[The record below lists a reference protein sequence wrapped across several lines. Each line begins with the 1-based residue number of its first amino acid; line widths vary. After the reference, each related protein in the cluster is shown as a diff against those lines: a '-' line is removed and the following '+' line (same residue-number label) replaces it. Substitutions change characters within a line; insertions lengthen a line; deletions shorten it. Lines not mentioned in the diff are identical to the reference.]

1 MERPDPDIILEKIKE
16 EDDNRGKL
24 KIFFG
29 YAAGVGKTYAMLQAA
44 HTLKENNIDV
54 VVGYIEPHTR
64 PDTMQLLDGLEVLPT
79 KEVEYKGIKLK
90 EFDIDA
96 ALKRRPHTI
105 LVDEFAHTNAKGS
118 RHNKRWKDIEE
129 LLLSGINV
137 YTTLNVQHLES
148 LNDIMEIITNVNV
161 RETVPDKIIGD
172 SLTQIELID
181 IEPEE
186 LLERFKEGKIYKKN
200 QANRAI
206 DNFFV
211 KDNLVALREIALRKT
226 ADRVNKEVQI
236 SRMSKSHPDVKPTSD
251 ILLACISPSES
262 SSKVIRTAYRIAD
275 SSLAKWIAIYIKP
288 ADVSFMTKE
297 SKKKL
302 GENME
307 LAKKLGAEVVILH
320 GESPEEQILR
330 YSKVRNVTKIII
342 GRDHSDVGKIR
353 RKFKKDI
360 ADKLLDSIDNIDI
373 HIIPYRSQRNN
384 ENISKNKYFKYKNLF
399 SISSKDLIK
408 AGTITIIV
416 TILAYLLRFNGF
428 DRDNILLVY
437 MLGVSVVSMWTKGYT
452 LGIFSAFVNILLV
465 NYLFTVPKYTFSI
478 ADPNYII
485 TLAVFCVIGIITSA
499 LMSNIQFQANNAS
512 KREEHTQMIY
522 QINRTFLKI
531 SRKED
536 IIDTTIEILSSS
548 LKRDISLIMKN
559 DNKIYYKH
567 YNENEY
573 NLKQSENTDIYVE
586 KISKISEDDYLNNV
600 MISPNEIAV
609 AKWVINNGVNAG
621 HFTDT
626 LSGAVGIYIPIKGI
640 KKIHGVIGVSSE
652 RKKIDTDDEIFIE
665 TVLAQVSIALDRE
678 DLTESR
684 EKDKLE
690 MESERLRSNLLR
702 AISHDL
708 RTPLAGI
715 SGAVSTIIKN
725 KNVISEEIT
734 DELLNGIYEDSQ
746 WLIRLVENLLSMTKI
761 DEGKLEVGKEP
772 ELVEE
777 VLSESLGH
785 IKRRLSNADINID
798 MPDELI
804 FVPMDAKLIEQVF
817 INLVDNSLKYSKNN
831 CKINIKIYKDDENA
845 WFEFADN
852 GSGISEDLKNNI
864 FDRFYTG
871 EKNSK
876 DSRKGVGLGLS
887 ICKSI
892 INAHGGKI
900 FVDNSQELGGAK
912 FTFNLPLERNEETEK

>member
-1 MERPDPDIILEKIKE
+1 MERPDPDSILEKIKE
-16 EDDNRGKL
+16 EETSRGKL

-29 YAAGVGKTYAMLQAA
+29 YAAGVGKTYAMLEAA
-44 HTLKENNIDV
+44 HSLQDNGIDV

-64 PDTMQLLDGLEVLPT
+64 PDTRALLDGLERIPV
-79 KEVEYKGIKLK
+79 KQVEYKGIKLN

-129 LLLSGINV
+129 LLLAGINV

-148 LNDIMEIITNVNV
+148 LNDIMEIITNINIK
-161 RETVPDKIIGD
+161 ETVPDKVIGD
-172 SLTQIELID
+172 SYTQIELID

-186 LLERFKEGKIYKKN
+186 LLERFKEGKIYEKT
-200 QANRAI
+200 QAERAKE
-206 DNFFV
+206 NFFV
-211 KDNLVALREIALRKT
+211 KDNLIALREIALRKT

-236 SRMSKSHPDVKPTSD
+236 SRMSKADSGVKPTSD
-251 ILLACISPSES
+251 ILLACISPSIS

-275 SSLAKWIAIYIKP
+275 SSLAKWIAIYVKP
-288 ADVSFMTKE
+288 SDMSSISQE
-297 SKKKL
+297 SKKRL
-302 GENME
+302 GENMD

-320 GESPEEQILR
+320 GENPEEQIIR

-342 GRDHSDVGKIR
+342 GRDHSDKGKFK

-360 ADKLLDSIDNIDI
+360 ADKLLDNIDNIDI
-373 HIIPYRSQRNN
+373 LIIPFRNEIHSN
-384 ENISKNKYFKYKNLF
+384 KVNKNNNKSKLKRAFSVSRVDIIKFILISIFITVMAYVLQ
-399 SISSKDLIK
+399 SI
-408 AGTITIIV
+408 
-416 TILAYLLRFNGF
+416 GF
-428 DRDNILLVY
+428 AKDNILLVY
-437 MLGVSVVSMWTKGYT
+437 MLGVSMVSLWTNGYT
-452 LGIFSAFVNILLV
+452 LGILSAFLNITIV
-465 NYLFTVPKYTFSI
+465 NYLFTIPKYTLSI
-478 ADPNYII
+478 ADPSHII

-499 LMSNIQFQANNAS
+499 LMSNIKFQANNAS

-522 QINRTFLKI
+522 RISRTFLKV

-536 IIDTTIEILSSS
+536 IIEKALEILSVS
-548 LKRDISLIMKN
+548 LERDVSLVMKN
-559 DNKIYYKH
+559 EEKIYYIK
-567 YNENEY
+567 YKGKNNEIEFEHKSINDVTEHDF
-573 NLKQSENTDIYVE
+573 ENNI
-586 KISKISEDDYLNNV
+586 

-609 AKWVINNGVNAG
+609 AKWVVNNGMNAG

-626 LSGAVGIYIPIKGI
+626 LSGAVGLYIPIKGI
-640 KKIHGVIGVSSE
+640 KKIHGAVGVSSE
-652 RKKIDTDDEIFIE
+652 VKNIDTDDEIFIE

-678 DLTESR
+678 ELAESR

-725 KNVISEEIT
+725 KNEISEEIT

-761 DEGKLEVGKEP
+761 DEGKLKVGKEP

-777 VLSESLGH
+777 VLSESLSH
-785 IKRRLSNADINID
+785 IKRRLNDADVEID
-798 MPDELI
+798 IPDELI
-804 FVPMDAKLIEQVF
+804 FVPMDVKLIEQVF
-817 INLVDNSLKYSKNN
+817 VNLVDNSLKYATSS
-831 CKINIKIYKDDENA
+831 CKINIRVYRDDDNA
-845 WFEFADN
+845 WFEFSDN
-852 GSGISEDLKNNI
+852 GPGISDDLASHI

-871 EKNSK
+871 ERKSK

-892 INAHGGKI
+892 VNAHGGEIK
-900 FVDNSQELGGAK
+900 VRNSQELGGAE
-912 FTFNLPLERNEETEK
+912 FIFNLPLEEDEE